1 MVVRI
6 ALVCAAL
13 LAAPVIGARQAGGP
27 ASLQAAVDEFMR
39 ASAAD
44 DGAAGPSIDR
54 VRGRA
59 RVAASV
65 LQRLAA
71 IDTRTLSHDDW
82 ITHALL
88 TFEAELERDA
98 EPHFWL
104 DVRVTPYASPLART
118 LMARFAA
125 MPVAT
130 AADRL
135 AYLDALYELPGAIA
149 AHETRLR
156 SQLARGIVLPGAEI
170 ALVVPFVRSLVA
182 DPASSAFAV
191 SPGRLATVPEEARE
205 AFRAAVDGAIGE
217 AIVPAIER
225 LAAFIDGPYRA
236 RAVPHVGVGHY
247 PGGPAYYAF
256 LIRRHTSLRLTP
268 GEIHQIGLDEIARLE
283 GQLDDVRAAA
293 GFSGSLDAFRRH
305 LKTDPRFFATSSEEF
320 GERMMAAIRRI
331 EPRVGAYFLTI
342 PKAPYGVL
350 RLDPSLEPSMTY
362 GFYQLPSASEPRGLY
377 RFNGSNPQAK
387 TTLMTA
393 ALIYHELVP
402 GHHFQMGLRNER
414 TDLSPFRRRAQYT
427 SYVEGWAEY
436 ASDLAGEMGMYADPY
451 DRAGRLAM
459 DLFLAS
465 RLVVDT
471 GMNALGWTRERAMQ
485 YMRDHTFEADG
496 QIATETLRYATD
508 LPGQAL
514 AYKMGSL
521 KIRELRRKAEAALGP
536 AFDLRRFHEH
546 VLRPGPMPIAVL
558 EQHVRCFIDEKHRT
572 PVGNGVLEVNP
583 H

>member
-1 MVVRI
+1 MVLRI
-6 ALVCAAL
+6 ALVCLAL
-13 LAAPVIGARQAGGP
+13 VTAPAITARQADAP
-27 ASLQAAVDEFMR
+27 AALRAAADEFMR
-39 ASAAD
+39 ATAEDSD
-44 DGAAGPSIDR
+44 PAGLSIEEAR
-54 VRGRA
+54 ERA
-59 RVAASV
+59 RIASGVAA
-65 LQRLAA
+65 RLAA
-71 IDTRTLSHDDW
+71 IDTRALSHDDW

-98 EPHFWL
+98 AQHFWL
-104 DVRVTPYASPLART
+104 DFRVTPYASPLART

-135 AYLDALYELPGAIA
+135 AYLDALYQLPSAIA
-149 AHETRLR
+149 AHDARLR
-156 SQLARGIVLPGAEI
+156 SQLARAIVLPEAEL
-170 ALVVPFVRSLVA
+170 ALVVPFVRSIVA
-182 DPASSAFAV
+182 DPASSVFAV
-191 SPGRLATVPEEARE
+191 PPAKLAAVPGEARE
-205 AFRAAVDGAIGE
+205 RFRAAVDEAIRSL
-217 AIVPAIER
+217 IVPAVER

-236 RAVPHVGVGHY
+236 RAVQAVGISQY
-247 PGGPAYYAF
+247 PGGAAYYQH
-256 LIRRHTSLRLTP
+256 LIRRHTSLGLTP
-268 GEIHQIGLDEIARLE
+268 AAIHQIGLDEIARLE
-283 GQLDDVRAAA
+283 RQLDDVRRST
-293 GFSGSLDAFRRH
+293 GFSGSLDAFRRY
-305 LKTDPRFFATSSEEF
+305 LKTDPRFFAHSSDEF

-331 EPRVGAYFLTI
+331 EPRVGAYFLTT

-350 RLDPSLEPSMTY
+350 RLDPALEPSMTY
-362 GFYQLPSASEPRGLY
+362 GFYQLPSPDEPRGLY
-377 RFNGSNPQAK
+377 RFNGSNPRAK
-387 TTLMTA
+387 STLMMA

-402 GHHFQMGLRNER
+402 GHHFQMGIRNER

-427 SYVEGWAEY
+427 SYTEGWAEY

-485 YMRDHTFEADG
+485 YMRDHTFEAG
-496 QIATETLRYATD
+496 VQIETETLRYSTD

-521 KIRELRRKAEAALGP
+521 KIRELRTKAEAALGS

-546 VLRPGPMPIAVL
+546 VLKAGPLPIAVL
-558 EQHVRCFIDEKHRT
+558 EQHVACFINETHRR
-572 PVGNGVLEVNP
+572 
-583 H
+583 